1 MSTGR
6 TRAQPHSHSF
16 VVRSL
21 LRGKIVPLLGAGA
34 SLCGRPDGLDWYLGS
49 HFFPSTAELASHL
62 ASEFGHRKAGKPDL
76 LQVSQRVVLE
86 GGVGSLYD
94 LLHEV
99 FDVDCEPSALHVFLA
114 RIPSAIRAR
123 ARARSVQPRYPVLMT
138 TNYDD
143 CLERALDNAGE
154 PYDLVTYVADA
165 NPEGSRF
172 LHWPS
177 DAKAPI
183 AIEDPSTYTAV
194 SPTTRPVILK
204 VHGTV
209 NRSNPGEDSYVIS
222 EDHYI
227 DYLANTDIA
236 SSVPGEVGDALQNSH
251 FLFLGYRL
259 GDWNL
264 RVLLH
269 RIWGLQRL
277 KRRSWSVQRTASDYD
292 RRNCE
297 HRNIGVVKSTLESY
311 VVQLEQ
317 ALADELEQR

>member
-1 MSTGR
+1 MEQMSASGAH
-6 TRAQPHSHSF
+6 TRPHSHRF
-16 VVRSL
+16 VIRSL

-34 SLCGRPDGLDWYLGS
+34 SLCGRQDGYDWHPGCDFL
-49 HFFPSTAELASHL
+49 PSSAELANHL
-62 ASEFGHRKAGKPDL
+62 ASEFGYTKAPNSDL

-94 LLHEV
+94 LLHDV
-99 FDVDCEPSALHVFLA
+99 FNVDCQPSALHNFLA
-114 RIPSAIRAR
+114 RIPSAIR
-123 ARARSVQPRYPVLMT
+123 SVHTEPRYPVLMT

-143 CLERALDNAGE
+143 CLERALNIAGE
-154 PYDLVTYVADA
+154 AYDLVTYVA
-165 NPEGSRF
+165 EGSDGASRF
-172 LHWPS
+172 LHWP
-177 DAKAPI
+177 DAAETPI
-183 AIEDPSTYTAV
+183 PIDDPSTYTAV
-194 SPTTRPVILK
+194 SPAARPIVLK
-204 VHGTV
+204 VHGTI
-209 NRSNPGEDSYVIS
+209 NRLDPDEDSYVIS

-236 SSVPGEVGDALQNSH
+236 SSVPCEVGDALQNSH

-277 KRRSWSVQRTASDYD
+277 KRRSWSVQRSVSDYD

-297 HRNIGVVKSTLESY
+297 HRNIGVVKSTLETY
-311 VVQLEQ
+311 VEQLEQ
-317 ALADELEQR
+317 ALADELTHD

>member
-1 MSTGR
+1 MSPGGA
-6 TRAQPHSHSF
+6 RAQPHSHSF

-34 SLCGRPDGLDWYLGS
+34 SLCGRRAGVVWRPGS
-49 HFFPSTAELASHL
+49 DFFPSTDELASHL
-62 ASEFGHRKAGKPDL
+62 ASEFGYRKARKPDL

-99 FDVDCEPSALHVFLA
+99 FDVDCEPSALHAFLA
-114 RIPSAIRAR
+114 RIPSSIRAVR
-123 ARARSVQPRYPVLMT
+123 AVPRYPVFMT

-143 CLERALDNAGE
+143 CLERALDGAGE
-154 PYDLVTYVADA
+154 PYDLVTYVADGSV
-165 NPEGSRF
+165 EGSRF
-172 LHWPS
+172 LHWPTNA
-177 DAKAPI
+177 DAPI
-183 AIEDPSTYTAV
+183 PIDDPSTYTAV
-194 SPTTRPVILK
+194 SPTTRPVVLK

-209 NRSNPGEDSYVIS
+209 NRLDPDEDSYVIS

-236 SSVPGEVGDALQNSH
+236 SSVPCEVGDALQNSH

-277 KRRSWSVQRTASDYD
+277 KRRSWSVQRSASDYD

-311 VVQLEQ
+311 VVELEQ
-317 ALADELEQR
+317 ALADELEHH